1 MKSLAG
7 SPACVPITFF
17 TAQLACSLESAGP
30 FCGLAFRLCP
40 CKAQGCVGCRQHSL
54 SAGGLR
60 PLASPESRG
69 RKRGSLSLPGS
80 LRCPEPIPEAGGSPA
95 PGTGTCVRNGNRHIS
110 FCRGTQ
116 KFPAWKKMLSFSR
129 KKSSLSRFPPEYLKV
144 NKEKAII
151 LKITLDGS
159 CSHCYHFIRF
169 AQKAPTIQ
177 NTHSDRRLLDI
188 SHREMKQKYGENPGS
203 NKYLYTTLN
212 GDGLVR
218 AQVTAR
224 GPGSSLPPS
233 HTFRLTSILL
243 IASEKDLEK
252 RIEETIF
259 EDRGSRQ
266 KRGEFHPA
274 RQCQAQKIRSV
285 RKRISENKEE
295 C

>member
-1 MKSLAG
+1 VRWLPPTLPFG
-7 SPACVPITFF
+7 RGPSPPCIPRKQRQKEGQSFSSGVAPLSRAHSRSRRIACVPW
-17 TAQLACSLESAGP
+17 
-30 FCGLAFRLCP
+30 
-40 CKAQGCVGCRQHSL
+40 
-54 SAGGLR
+54 
-60 PLASPESRG
+60 
-69 RKRGSLSLPGS
+69 
-80 LRCPEPIPEAGGSPA
+80 
-95 PGTGTCVRNGNRHIS
+95 TGTCVRNGNRHIS

-188 SHREMKQKYGENPGS
+188 SHRGMKQKYGENPGS
-203 NKYLYTTLN
+203 NKNLYTTLN

-218 AQVTAR
+218 APVAVC
-224 GPGSSLPPS
+224 GLGSLLPSSL
-233 HTFRLTSILL
+233 TFQLTSILL

-252 RIEETIF
+252 
-259 EDRGSRQ
+259 
-266 KRGEFHPA
+266 
-274 RQCQAQKIRSV
+274 
-285 RKRISENKEE
+285 
-295 C
+295 

>member
-1 MKSLAG
+1 VIRFLSFAPARLKGALA
-7 SPACVPITFF
+7 AANT
-17 TAQLACSLESAGP
+17 P
-30 FCGLAFRLCP
+30 FRQGAFAPLHP
-40 CKAQGCVGCRQHSL
+40 PKAKAERWV
-54 SAGGLR
+54 
-60 PLASPESRG
+60 
-69 RKRGSLSLPGS
+69 SLSLPGS
-80 LRCPEPIPEAGGSPA
+80 LRCPGPIPEAGELPA

-188 SHREMKQKYGENPGS
+188 SHRGMKQKYGKNPGS
-203 NKYLYTTLN
+203 KKYLYNTLN

-252 RIEETIF
+252 RIEETDGF
-259 EDRGSRQ
+259 SD
-266 KRGEFHPA
+266 
-274 RQCQAQKIRSV
+274 
-285 RKRISENKEE
+285 
-295 C
+295 